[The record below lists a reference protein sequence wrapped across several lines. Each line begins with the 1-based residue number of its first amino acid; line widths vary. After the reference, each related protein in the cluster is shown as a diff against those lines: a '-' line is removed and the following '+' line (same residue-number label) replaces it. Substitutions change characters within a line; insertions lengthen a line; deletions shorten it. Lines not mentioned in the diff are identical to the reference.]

1 VLFSSSFF
9 LTFFLPIV
17 LLSYWIV
24 PNRFRNPL
32 LLLVSLCFYAWG
44 EPLFVFVLISMTAL
58 NFWIVRQLDQ
68 ASNRKQWLVG
78 YLILNI
84 GFLVAFKYVHFIL
97 ANLGFVV
104 EQTDK
109 NDFPDIPIP
118 LGISFYAFHAITY
131 GIDVYRR
138 TFSAQNR
145 IDNFALYLF
154 LFPHQIAGPIV
165 TYQSIAAEI
174 KTRTF
179 KLSYVTEG
187 MYRFTIGLAKK
198 VIISNGLILL
208 LKSCQEQQLI
218 NDSSTLAWVE
228 LLAYTLHIYFDFS
241 GYSDMAIGLGRIFG
255 FHFPENFNKP
265 YTSKSITEFWQRW
278 HMSLGYF
285 MKNYLY
291 IPLGGNRINA
301 SRTYFNLFLVFFLS
315 GLWHGASWNFILWG
329 MFHGCWLV
337 IERLFLGKLLQK
349 AGIISILW
357 TFLLVMHGWVFFH
370 EVTLNDSISSF
381 KLLWGFDFKTLPI
394 VDHFTYFAGLLGM
407 GMGLIILE
415 FFPVLNRMRITWIQS
430 EKAVL
435 QLSRAVW
442 MLALYLL
449 SYAYLVAGSYN
460 PFIYFNF

>member
-1 VLFSSSFF
+1 MLFSSSFF

-17 LLSYWIV
+17 LLSYWLA

-32 LLLVSLCFYAWG
+32 LLFISLSFYAWG
-44 EPLFVFVLISMTAL
+44 EPLFVFVLICMTAV
-58 NFWIVRQLDQ
+58 NFWFIRQLDQ
-68 ASNRKQWLVG
+68 STNRKRWLIG
-78 YLILNI
+78 YLVLNI
-84 GFLVAFKYVHFIL
+84 GFLVAFKYVNFIV
-97 ANLGFVV
+97 ANLGYLAG
-104 EQTDK
+104 QTVT
-109 NDFPDIPIP
+109 NDFPVIPLP

-145 IDNFALYLF
+145 IDDFALYLF

-174 KTRTF
+174 QTRTF
-179 KLSYVTEG
+179 NVSYITEG

-198 VIISNGLILL
+198 VILSNGLILL

-218 NDSSTLAWVE
+218 HDSSTLVWVE
-228 LLAYTLHIYFDFS
+228 IVAYTLHIYFDFS

-278 HMSLGYF
+278 HKSLGYF

-291 IPLGGNRINA
+291 IPLGGNRLSA
-301 SRTYFNLFLVFFLS
+301 KRTYFNLFIVFFLS
-315 GLWHGASWNFILWG
+315 GLWHGASWNFVLWG
-329 MFHGCWLV
+329 MFHGCWL
-337 IERLFLGKLLQK
+337 ILERLFLGKWLQK
-349 AGIISILW
+349 AGIISVLW
-357 TFLLVMHGWVFFH
+357 TILLVMHGWVFFH
-370 EVTLNDSISSF
+370 EVTLTDSISTF
-381 KLLWGFDFKTLPI
+381 KLLWSFDFQSIPI
-394 VDHFTYFAGLLGM
+394 VNHATYFMFLLAIGI
-407 GMGLIILE
+407 GLIVLE
-415 FFPVLNRMRITWIQS
+415 FFPVLSRWRLTWTHS
-430 EKAVL
+430 EKGVF

-442 MLALYLL
+442 MVLLYVL
-449 SYAYLVAGSYN
+449 SYAYIVAGSYN